1 MNEFDGVQGR
11 PHQDV
16 PLWHVGYFELK
27 TIKAHKTRRNCDL
40 PPNCVKNLGGRPVTG
55 IALLSAMNRS

>member
-16 PLWHVGYFELK
+16 PLWHVDYFELK
-27 TIKAHKTRRNCDL
+27 TSKAQK
-40 PPNCVKNLGGRPVTG
+40 
-55 IALLSAMNRS
+55 IQEELLNFPFTA

>member
-16 PLWHVGYFELK
+16 PLWHVDYFELK
-27 TIKAHKTRRNCDL
+27 AIEKKQTHGSWSIPQRAEQFLVIGHGT
-40 PPNCVKNLGGRPVTG
+40 
-55 IALLSAMNRS
+55 